1 MLGWAPPPG
10 TGRASQRACRPA
22 KSRSRRGSTGGTAAS
37 HRLRNFSYGW
47 PVSNA
52 SRVTWYGTDRTV
64 IIWLPWS
71 PWRGAS
77 RTTAVSPWQPGSSPR
92 VLTSGGQRSM
102 LSVRRPT
109 ENYWSDPSKR
119 LGGFMVEQDTR
130 LRILAA
136 AKGVLLD
143 VGYANLSTR
152 GIAEAAGVPL
162 SQIHYHFGTK
172 QNLMLAVLDME
183 NQMRLAR
190 QAAMYEA
197 DKPLWEQWLQAC
209 DFFDD
214 DLESGYVRVLME
226 MTAAGWSNP
235 EIAAA
240 VSTQVQGWFDLLA
253 EVAQRAAKRFGLLSP
268 FTPAELAALAG
279 LPFLGA
285 EAVILLGLDD
295 SKIAG
300 RPALR
305 KIGELLRVLEEPPE
319 PRRPR

>member
-1 MLGWAPPPG
+1 
-10 TGRASQRACRPA
+10 
-22 KSRSRRGSTGGTAAS
+22 
-37 HRLRNFSYGW
+37 
-47 PVSNA
+47 
-52 SRVTWYGTDRTV
+52 
-64 IIWLPWS
+64 
-71 PWRGAS
+71 
-77 RTTAVSPWQPGSSPR
+77 
-92 VLTSGGQRSM
+92 
-102 LSVRRPT
+102 
-109 ENYWSDPSKR
+109 
-119 LGGFMVEQDTR
+119 MVVQQDTR

-183 NQMRLAR
+183 NQRRLAR

-197 DKPLWEQWLQAC
+197 GKPLWEQWLQAC
-209 DFFDD
+209 DFFDE

-235 EIAAA
+235 EIAEA
-240 VSTQVQGWFDLLA
+240 VSAQVQAWFDLLA
-253 EVAQRAAKRFGLLSP
+253 QVAQRAVEQFGSLSP
-268 FTPAELAALAG
+268 FTSQELAALAG

-285 EAVILLGLDD
+285 EAVILLGLDE

-305 KIGELLRVLEEPPE
+305 KIGELLRSLEEAPE
-319 PRRPR
+319 PGGQ

>member
-1 MLGWAPPPG
+1 M
-10 TGRASQRACRPA
+10 
-22 KSRSRRGSTGGTAAS
+22 
-37 HRLRNFSYGW
+37 
-47 PVSNA
+47 
-52 SRVTWYGTDRTV
+52 
-64 IIWLPWS
+64 
-71 PWRGAS
+71 
-77 RTTAVSPWQPGSSPR
+77 
-92 VLTSGGQRSM
+92 
-102 LSVRRPT
+102 
-109 ENYWSDPSKR
+109 
-119 LGGFMVEQDTR
+119 MVEQDTR

-143 VGYANLSTR
+143 AGYAKLSTR

-162 SQIHYHFGTK
+162 SQIHYHFGSK

-183 NQMRLAR
+183 NRTRLAR

-226 MTAAGWSNP
+226 MTAAGWSDQK
-235 EIAAA
+235 IAEA
-240 VSTQVQGWFDLLA
+240 VSAQVQGWFDLLA
-253 EVAQRAAKRFGLLSP
+253 EVAQRAAKRLGPLSP
-268 FTPAELAALAG
+268 FTAEELAALAG

-305 KIGELLRVLEEPPE
+305 RIGELLRTLEERPE
-319 PRRPR
+319 PGGP

>member
-1 MLGWAPPPG
+1 
-10 TGRASQRACRPA
+10 
-22 KSRSRRGSTGGTAAS
+22 
-37 HRLRNFSYGW
+37 
-47 PVSNA
+47 
-52 SRVTWYGTDRTV
+52 
-64 IIWLPWS
+64 
-71 PWRGAS
+71 
-77 RTTAVSPWQPGSSPR
+77 
-92 VLTSGGQRSM
+92 
-102 LSVRRPT
+102 
-109 ENYWSDPSKR
+109 
-119 LGGFMVEQDTR
+119 MVAEQDTR

-136 AKGVLLD
+136 AKGVLMEA
-143 VGYANLSTR
+143 GYANLLTR

-162 SQIHYHFGTK
+162 SQIHYHFGSK
-172 QNLMLAVLDME
+172 QKLMLAVLDTE
-183 NQMRLAR
+183 NRARLAR
-190 QAAMYEA
+190 QEAMFES

-235 EIAAA
+235 EIAEA
-240 VSTQVQGWFDLLA
+240 VSAQVQGWFDLLA

-268 FTPAELAALAG
+268 FTPEELAALAG

-305 KIGELLRVLEEPPE
+305 KIGDLLRVLEERPE
-319 PRRPR
+319 PRRPG

>member
-1 MLGWAPPPG
+1 
-10 TGRASQRACRPA
+10 
-22 KSRSRRGSTGGTAAS
+22 
-37 HRLRNFSYGW
+37 
-47 PVSNA
+47 
-52 SRVTWYGTDRTV
+52 
-64 IIWLPWS
+64 
-71 PWRGAS
+71 
-77 RTTAVSPWQPGSSPR
+77 
-92 VLTSGGQRSM
+92 
-102 LSVRRPT
+102 
-109 ENYWSDPSKR
+109 
-119 LGGFMVEQDTR
+119 MVAEQDTR

-136 AKGVLLD
+136 AKGVLMEA
-143 VGYANLSTR
+143 GYANLSTR

-162 SQIHYHFGTK
+162 SQIHYHFGSK
-172 QNLMLAVLDME
+172 QKLMLAVLDTE
-183 NQMRLAR
+183 NRARLAR
-190 QAAMYEA
+190 HEAMFES

-235 EIAAA
+235 EIAEA
-240 VSTQVQGWFDLLA
+240 VSAQVQGWFDLLA

-268 FTPAELAALAG
+268 FTPEELAALAG

-305 KIGELLRVLEEPPE
+305 KIGDLLRVLEERPE
-319 PRRPR
+319 RRKSP